1 MLLAIDIG
9 NTSVKLG
16 VFDGDRLAYTWT
28 LATSIHRT
36 PDEYGTFLLD
46 LMEHQRLLPS
56 SVKGTVLC
64 GVVPPLISVFADLC
78 QEYLHHKPLV
88 VEAGIKTG
96 IRIQV
101 DNPREVGTDRVVG
114 VIAAH
119 HLYEKPIIIIDF
131 GTAITFDV
139 ISRDGDYIGGVICPG
154 MTVALEALFSRT
166 AMLPRIEMSHPLQ
179 VIGKNTVS
187 AMQSGMVLGY
197 TSLIEGMVKR
207 IEGELGGKSLV
218 VATGGYARQIA
229 RGTSTIDVVNS
240 DLVMTGLRLVYE
252 RNKRD
257 DP

>member
-16 VFDGDRLAYTWT
+16 IFDGDRLMHTWT
-28 LATSIHRT
+28 LATGIHRT
-36 PDEYGTFLLD
+36 PDEYGTFLLG

-56 SVKGTVLC
+56 SVEDAVLC
-64 GVVPPLISVFADLC
+64 GVVPPLISVFVDLC
-78 QEYLHHKPLV
+78 QKYLQHKPLV
-88 VEAGIKTG
+88 VEAGVKTG

-114 VIAAH
+114 AVAAH
-119 HLYEKPIIIIDF
+119 HLYEKPVIIIDF

-139 ISRDGDYIGGVICPG
+139 ISLDGDYIGGVICPG
-154 MTVALEALFSRT
+154 MNVALEALFART
-166 AMLPRIEMSHPLQ
+166 AMLPRIELTPPQQ

-207 IEGELGGKSLV
+207 IEGELGSKSLV
-218 VATGGYARQIA
+218 VATGGYAHQMA
-229 RGTSTIDVVNS
+229 RGTSAIDVVNP
-240 DLVMTGLRLVYE
+240 DLVLTGLRLVYE

-257 DP
+257 DT